1 MPRSV
6 RIWWRLDGFFVISDR
21 LPVHRGHRGRG
32 TLDSQPVVASTVMLP
47 RGPFAVWFDAIELM
61 LLRNFDHPY
70 GRLRR
75 LD

>member
-6 RIWWRLDGFFVISDR
+6 RIWWRLDVFFVTPDH
-21 LPVHRGHRGRG
+21 LPGHRGRG